1 MESGAHLSITKSSFF
16 SGRRELFNE
25 HGGKV
30 GAFRLRGWIGER
42 AEGEAAGKTLTFS
55 HNGWNTRRSKVTDEW
70 GHELGTMHRNSWWG
84 TSAQLILFEKEY
96 VWRTNAWGSKFWIE
110 HTDGT
115 KVVEVVG
122 CGGFG
127 MQGKAEFFQTVH
139 TEEALP
145 LIYMGL
151 YQMRL
156 FETEVGASTA
166 VVASLIAVFA

>member
-1 MESGAHLSITKSSFF
+1 MEAGNTLSITKPSFF

-30 GAFRLRGWIGER
+30 GTFRLRGWIGER
-42 AEGEAAGKTLTFS
+42 AEGEAAGKTIFFS
-55 HNGWNTRRSKVTDEW
+55 HRGWSTRRARVEDEW
-70 GHELGTMHRNSWWG
+70 NHGLGTMHRTTLWG

-96 VWRTNAWGSKFWIE
+96 VWRTNAWGSRFWIE
-110 HTDGT
+110 QTDGT
-115 KVVEVVG
+115 KIVEVVG

-127 MQGKAEFFQTVH
+127 MHGKAEFFQMVNN
-139 TEEALP
+139 EEALP

-156 FETEVGASTA
+156 YESEVGASTA
-166 VVASLIAVFA
+166 VFASLIAVAA